1 MVAHVRFTIGE
12 RLQLTEPV
20 YDSRPSQASPSYANI
35 GASGGHLAAVLNDHV
50 PVKQLEGP
58 QWNTFRLL

>member
-20 YDSRPSQASPSYANI
+20 YDSRPSQASPSYASI
-35 GASGGHLAAVLNDHV
+35 SASGGHLAAVLMITV
-50 PVKQLEGP
+50 PVKQFEGP
-58 QWNTFRLL
+58 Q